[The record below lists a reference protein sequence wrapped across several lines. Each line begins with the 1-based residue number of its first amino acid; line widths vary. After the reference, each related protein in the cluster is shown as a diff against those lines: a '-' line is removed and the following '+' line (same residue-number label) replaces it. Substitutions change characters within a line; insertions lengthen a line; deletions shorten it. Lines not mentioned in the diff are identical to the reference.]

1 MVFRRA
7 VAEDHEIIIAIALKA
22 YEKYVE
28 RMGKEPAPM
37 RPVIQKEDVVFVYEY
52 NKQVIAF
59 AILVKIN
66 DQIILDSIAVDPS
79 HQNKG
84 IGNNF
89 IKFIEQY
96 LMEQK
101 FDKYQLYTNEKMFE
115 NIDWYQKIGFKI
127 FKKVSEKG
135 YDRIY
140 FEKELFNLK

>member
-1 MVFRRA
+1 MFFRRA
-7 VAEDHEIIIAIALKA
+7 VAEDHEIIIAIAQKA

-37 RPVIQKEDVVFVYEY
+37 RPIIQKEDVVFVCED

-59 AILVKIN
+59 AILVKTN

-79 HQNKG
+79 HQKKG

-89 IKFIEQY
+89 IKFIEQH

-101 FDKYQLYTNEKMFE
+101 VNKYQLYTNEKMFE

-127 FKKVSEKG
+127 FKKVTEKG
-135 YDRIY
+135 YNRIY
-140 FEKELFNLK
+140 FEKKIS

>member
-1 MVFRRA
+1 MLFRKA
-7 VAEDHEIIIAIALKA
+7 KLEDHKIIMAIALKA
-22 YEKYVE
+22 YEKYIE

-37 RPVIQKEDVVFVYEY
+37 RPVIQKEDVVFVCED

-66 DQIILDSIAVDPS
+66 HQIILDSIAVDPS
-79 HQNKG
+79 HQKKG

-96 LMEQK
+96 LIKQK

-115 NIDWYQKIGFKI
+115 NIDWYQKMGFKI
-127 FKKVSEKG
+127 FKKVTEKG
-135 YDRIY
+135 FNRIY
-140 FEKELFNLK
+140 FEKQLS

>member
-1 MVFRRA
+1 MFFRRA

-22 YEKYVE
+22 YEKYIE

-37 RPVIQKEDVVFVYEY
+37 RPVIQKEDVVFVCED

-66 DQIILDSIAVDPS
+66 DQIILDSIAVNPP
-79 HQNKG
+79 HQKKG

-101 FDKYQLYTNEKMFE
+101 VNKYQLYTNEKMFE
-115 NIDWYQKIGFKI
+115 NIKWYQKIGFKI
-127 FKKVSEKG
+127 FKKVTEKG
-135 YDRIY
+135 FNRFY
-140 FEKELFNLK
+140 FEKQLS

>member
-1 MVFRRA
+1 MLFRKA
-7 VAEDHEIIIAIALKA
+7 ELEDHEIIIAIALKA

-37 RPVIQKEDVVFVYEY
+37 RPVIKNEDVVFVCED

-66 DQIILDSIAVDPS
+66 DQIILDSIAVDPP
-79 HQNKG
+79 HQKKG

-89 IKFIEQY
+89 IKFIEEY

-101 FDKYQLYTNEKMFE
+101 VNKYQLYTNEKMFE
-115 NIDWYQKIGFKI
+115 NIKWYQKIGFKI
-127 FKKVSEKG
+127 SKKVTEKG
-135 YDRIY
+135 FNRIY
-140 FEKELFNLK
+140 FEKQLS

>member
-1 MVFRRA
+1 MLFRKA
-7 VAEDHEIIIAIALKA
+7 KLEDHKIIMAIALKA
-22 YEKYVE
+22 YEKYIE

-37 RPVIQKEDVVFVYEY
+37 RPVIQNEDVVFVCEN

-59 AILVKIN
+59 VILVKIN

-79 HQNKG
+79 HQKKG

-89 IKFIEQY
+89 IKFIEEY

-101 FDKYQLYTNEKMFE
+101 VNKYQLYTNEMMFE
-115 NIDWYQKIGFKI
+115 NIKWYQKIGFKI
-127 FKKVSEKG
+127 FKKVTEKG
-135 YDRIY
+135 YNRIY

>member
-1 MVFRRA
+1 MFFRRA
-7 VAEDHEIIIAIALKA
+7 VAEDHEIIIAIAHKA
-22 YEKYVE
+22 YEKYIK

-37 RPVIQKEDVVFVYEY
+37 RPIIQKEDVVFICED
-52 NKQVIAF
+52 NKHVIAF

-79 HQNKG
+79 HQKKG

-89 IKFIEQY
+89 IKFIEEY

-101 FDKYQLYTNEKMFE
+101 VNKYQLYTNEKMFE

-127 FKKVSEKG
+127 FKKVTEKG
-135 YDRIY
+135 FNRIY
-140 FEKELFNLK
+140 FEKELS